1 MAEVTIYTT
10 ETCGYCKAAK
20 AFFQEHNIEYNEFNV
35 GEDREK
41 AREMIERS
49 GQMGVPVIVVSEGDK
64 EELIVGFDQTRLETA
79 LGIS

>member
-20 AFFQEHNIEYNEFNV
+20 EYFKENDIEYTEFNV
-35 GEDREK
+35 GADRSK

-49 GQMGVPVIVVSEGDK
+49 GQMGVPVIVITEGDK
-64 EELIVGFDQTRLETA
+64 EDLIVGFDQTRIATA
-79 LGIS
+79 LGIA